1 MHMDDMDELR
11 AWLIALRTPGL
22 GPGGLRE
29 RLDAAE
35 GDIGRT
41 LTQLRRHAAQLGESA
56 QAWLAQPDEALLATD
71 LAWLAEP
78 GHRLLRCTEAD
89 FPPQLEN
96 IPQPPAVL
104 FVVGDASQLLYPQVA
119 IVGARGAS
127 AGGLA
132 HARAFARSLVG
143 AGFVITSGMADGI
156 DGAAHAATMDAGA
169 ATLAV
174 IGTGPDRV
182 YPRKHHALATRIAAR
197 GALISEFPPGT
208 AARADHF
215 PRRNRI
221 ISGLS
226 LGTLVIEA
234 GLRSGSLITARLAAE
249 QGREVF
255 ALPGSIH
262 NPLARGCHRLIRD
275 GARLVESA
283 AEIIETL
290 APAARMLGAEL
301 NARLQLDTD
310 GAKALQGVGDGVA
323 NGSCST
329 SAWCPDPEY
338 RRLLAEL
345 GHEPATMD
353 ELVRRTGLSAA
364 ALSSML
370 LMLELEARVESLP
383 GNRYQQL
390 PGGSMNG

>member
-1 MHMDDMDELR
+1 MTKGIMDELR
-11 AWLIALRTPGL
+11 AWLILLRTPGL

-29 RLDAAE
+29 RLDAAD
-35 GDIGRT
+35 GDIEMALAR
-41 LTQLRRHAAQLGESA
+41 LQRNPVPLDELAQV
-56 QAWLAQPDEALLATD
+56 WLEQPDEAQLAID

-78 GHRLLRCTEAD
+78 DHRLLRCTEAD

-96 IPQPPAVL
+96 IPQPPAAL
-104 FVVGDASQLLYPQVA
+104 FVVGDASLLLYPQVA
-119 IVGARGAS
+119 IVGARSAS
-127 AGGLA
+127 ASGLV
-132 HARAFARSLVG
+132 HARAFARALVQ
-143 AGFVITSGMADGI
+143 AGFAITSGMADGI
-156 DGAAHAATMDAGA
+156 DGAAHAAALDAGA
-169 ATLAV
+169 VTLAV

-182 YPRKHHALATRIAAR
+182 YPRKHHALAQRIAAQ
-197 GALISEFPPGT
+197 GVLISEFPPGT

-221 ISGLS
+221 IAGLS

-275 GARLVESA
+275 GARLVESV

-290 APAARMLGAEL
+290 APAARMLGREL
-301 NARLQLDTD
+301 AARLQTEAGDEATLEPVAKGGAD
-310 GAKALQGVGDGVA
+310 GSGERSGYGE
-323 NGSCST
+323 N
-329 SAWCPDPEY
+329 PEY
-338 RRLLAEL
+338 RRLLSEL
-345 GHEPATMD
+345 GYDAATLD
-353 ELVRRTGLSAA
+353 ELVQRTGQSAA

-370 LMLELEARVESLP
+370 LMLELEARIESLP
-383 GNRYQQL
+383 GNRYRRL
-390 PGGSMNG
+390 ADDG

>member
-1 MHMDDMDELR
+1 MLMDDLDELR
-11 AWLIALRTPGL
+11 AWLVALRTPGL

-29 RLDAAE
+29 RLDATG
-35 GDIGRT
+35 GDIRVA
-41 LTQLRRHAAQLGESA
+41 LAQLRRHAAPLGELA
-56 QAWLAQPDEALLATD
+56 EAWLARPDEVQLAAD

-104 FVVGDASQLLYPQVA
+104 FVVGDASLLLYPQVA

-127 AGGLA
+127 AAGLA
-132 HARAFARSLVG
+132 HARAFARALAD
-143 AGFVITSGMADGI
+143 AGFAITSGMADGI
-156 DGAAHAATMDAGA
+156 DGAAHTAALDAGA
-169 ATLAV
+169 KTLAV
-174 IGTGPDRV
+174 IGTGADRV
-182 YPRKHHALATRIAAR
+182 YPRKHHALARRIAAH
-197 GALISEFPPGT
+197 GVLVSEFPPGT
-208 AARADHF
+208 PARPDHF

-221 ISGLS
+221 ISGLA

-275 GARLVESA
+275 GARLVETA
-283 AEIIETL
+283 TEIVETL
-290 APAARMLGAEL
+290 TPAARMLGGEL
-301 NARLQLDTD
+301 AARLDAVGGETLGPAQAEG
-310 GAKALQGVGDGVA
+310 GADLACAHSGEWGD
-323 NGSCST
+323 S
-329 SAWCPDPEY
+329 EY

-345 GHEPATMD
+345 GHAPTTLD
-353 ELVRRTGLSAA
+353 ELVQRTGQSAA
-364 ALSSML
+364 ALSAML
-370 LMLELEARVESLP
+370 LMLELEARVEPLP
-383 GNRYQQL
+383 GNRYQRL
-390 PGGSMNG
+390 PDD

>member
-29 RLDAAE
+29 RLDAAN
-35 GDIGRT
+35 GDIERVLGR
-41 LTQLRRHAAQLGESA
+41 LQRHAAPLGEPA
-56 QAWLAQPDEALLATD
+56 QAWLAQPDEAQLATD

-78 GHRLLRCTEAD
+78 NHRLLRCTEAD

-104 FVVGDASQLLYPQVA
+104 FAVGDPSLLLYPQVA

-127 AGGLA
+127 ASGLA
-132 HARAFARSLVG
+132 HARAFARALAQ
-143 AGFVITSGMADGI
+143 AGFAITSGLADGI
-156 DGAAHAATMDAGA
+156 DGAAHAAALDIGA
-169 ATLAV
+169 PTLAV

-182 YPRKHHALATRIAAR
+182 YPRKHHALAQRIATH
-197 GALISEFPPGT
+197 GVLVSEFPPGT

-221 ISGLS
+221 IAGLA

-234 GLRSGSLITARLAAE
+234 GLRSGSLITARLAGE

-262 NPLARGCHRLIRD
+262 NPLAHGCHRLIRD
-275 GARLVESA
+275 GARLVENA
-283 AEIIETL
+283 AEIVETL
-290 APAARMLGAEL
+290 APAARMLGGEL
-301 NARLQLDTD
+301 AGRLQRELGDEATRPPSADAVAGGLSDRAD
-310 GAKALQGVGDGVA
+310 GGE
-323 NGSCST
+323 
-329 SAWCPDPEY
+329 DPRQ
-338 RRLLAEL
+338 RRVLSEL
-345 GHEPATMD
+345 GHESATLD
-353 ELVRRTGLSAA
+353 ELVQRTGQSAA
-364 ALSSML
+364 VLSSTL

-383 GNRYQQL
+383 GNRYQRL
-390 PGGSMNG
+390 PGSR